1 MVSFLKISGLLLLVN
16 VHGENTR
23 RYLKNKLLGQKV
35 NRHREYKQLV
45 AGATYLSLDDLEKMA
60 IKPER
65 LFNNEHDSNEH
76 DSLTMSLDD
85 LEKISNSVE
94 KLQSSW
100 ENSFVAQNPTIG
112 WGVSFLTNEDNI
124 KGDTRKWDDLMNT
137 KGDMEEKKG
146 DGSNWDDI
154 MKLPPKTKGRRKQI
168 KK

>member
-1 MVSFLKISGLLLLVN
+1 
-16 VHGENTR
+16 
-23 RYLKNKLLGQKV
+23 
-35 NRHREYKQLV
+35 
-45 AGATYLSLDDLEKMA
+45 MA

-65 LFNNEHDSNEH
+65 LFNNEH

-112 WGVSFLTNEDNI
+112 WGASFLTNEANI
-124 KGDTRKWDDLMNT
+124 KGDTRKWDELTKGYMEEKNMEKK

-154 MKLPPKTKGRRKQI
+154 MKFSPKIKGRRKQI